1 MDAGLLIEGFKILK
15 HWAIAKA
22 GKDVVKRMKFVHFVR
37 FLGEAIQSQSISMR
51 PESHIFELYCRA
63 LALSPTSMPI
73 ERFISSANSSNK
85 KSYTLTEHAMFIHA
99 AKQKVTH

>member
-37 FLGEAIQSQSISMR
+37 FLGEAIQSQSISMK

-63 LALSPTSMPI
+63 LAYRRRPCLS
-73 ERFISSANSSNK
+73 RGSSRLQ
-85 KSYTLTEHAMFIHA
+85 TD
-99 AKQKVTH
+99 